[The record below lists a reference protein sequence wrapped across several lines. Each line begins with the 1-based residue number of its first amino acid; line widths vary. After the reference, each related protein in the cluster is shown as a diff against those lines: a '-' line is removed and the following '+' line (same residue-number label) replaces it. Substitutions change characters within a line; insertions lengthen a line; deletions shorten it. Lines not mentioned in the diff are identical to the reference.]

1 MYMRTNRRVWAA
13 SAIAAVA
20 ALAIGACGGGSSSST
35 ATTTSPTSPS
45 TTPAGAVTTTTIT
58 IASNNTVTP
67 KNIIVSRGSI
77 VTFINNDNVPHQ
89 MFSNP
94 HPEHTDCPEINQV
107 GFLSPGQTLGTGNMV
122 SARAVCG
129 FHDHGLPDVAGLQGS
144 ISIQ

>member
-1 MYMRTNRRVWAA
+1 MYMKTNRRVWAA
-13 SAIAAVA
+13 SAMAVVA
-20 ALAIGACGGGSSSST
+20 AFAIGACGGGSTSSSS
-35 ATTTSPTSPS
+35 TTTSPTSPS
-45 TTPAGAVTTTTIT
+45 TTPTGAVTTTTIT
-58 IASNNTVTP
+58 IANNTVTP
-67 KNIIVSRGSI
+67 KNIIVARGSI

-107 GFLSPGQTLGTGNMV
+107 GFLSPGQTLQTGNMIT
-122 SARAVCG
+122 ARPVCG